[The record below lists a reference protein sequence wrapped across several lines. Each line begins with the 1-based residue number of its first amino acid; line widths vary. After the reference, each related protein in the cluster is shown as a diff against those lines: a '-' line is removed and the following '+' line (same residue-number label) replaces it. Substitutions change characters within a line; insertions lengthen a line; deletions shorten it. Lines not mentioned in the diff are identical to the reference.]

1 MQTTPMQRAAKAAK
15 GPRAVGSSRARS
27 TIAICRA
34 AVTDERIVDKT
45 KKPCFP
51 FVKIAGQEDMKLAL
65 CLNVVDP
72 NIGGCL
78 IMGDRGTG
86 KSVAVRSWAVWG
98 RLHAGRCSDSPL
110 PTPSRF
116 RGCES
121 ALPGPHAMRLTHCCD
136 WA

>member
-1 MQTTPMQRAAKAAK
+1 MQRASKAAQ
-15 GPRAVGSSRARS
+15 GHLAAASRMRSS
-27 TIAICRA
+27 IAICRA
-34 AVTDERIVDKT
+34 AVAEERIVDKT

-86 KSVAVRSWAVWG
+86 KSVAVS
-98 RLHAGRCSDSPL
+98 
-110 PTPSRF
+110 
-116 RGCES
+116 
-121 ALPGPHAMRLTHCCD
+121 
-136 WA
+136 